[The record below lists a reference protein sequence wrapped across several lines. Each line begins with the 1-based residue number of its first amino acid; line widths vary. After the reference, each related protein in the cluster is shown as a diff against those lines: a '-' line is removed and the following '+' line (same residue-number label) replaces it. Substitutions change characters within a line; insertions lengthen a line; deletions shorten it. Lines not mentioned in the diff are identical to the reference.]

1 MSELRLLRLAEVTAQ
16 VGLGKTKIYEM
27 IRSGEFPEPM
37 KVGKAS
43 RWRNTEVSR
52 WIEASRE

>member
-1 MSELRLLRLAEVTAQ
+1 MSEIRLLRLAEVAAQ

-27 IRSGEFPEPM
+27 IRSGDFPEPM